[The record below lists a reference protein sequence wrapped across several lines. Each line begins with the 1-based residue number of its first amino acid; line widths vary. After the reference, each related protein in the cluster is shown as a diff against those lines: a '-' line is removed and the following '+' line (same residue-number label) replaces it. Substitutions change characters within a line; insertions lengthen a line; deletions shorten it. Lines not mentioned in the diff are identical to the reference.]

1 MTGLRDWFASQRR
14 LLAQQREIE
23 QLKQELATLRAQND
37 SMRAGM
43 RRCITCD
50 YRLDFKN
57 RQGRAPV
64 EITTED

>member
-1 MTGLRDWFASQRR
+1 VAGLKDWFAGQRR

-23 QLKQELATLRAQND
+23 QLKQELAALRSQND
-37 SMRAGM
+37 SMREGM

-57 RQGRAPV
+57 RQGHAPV
-64 EITTED
+64 EIATED